1 MATPN
6 ASVPWP
12 GRWAKYKLDEPN
24 DRMQGGGN
32 RAKDLPKD
40 RVRLARTVLPPE
52 GQWRPWQKLPQ
63 GNTGAES

>member
-32 RAKDLPKD
+32 RAKDLSKD
-40 RVRLARTVLPPE
+40 RVRLARTALPPE